1 MRRTQG
7 GCSRLRIIRPRSA
20 GSTFAFAG
28 LAREASQMPDRD
40 FLEQEND
47 VSMPPHPGRTVI
59 VAVVTA
65 AIFSVACEKPPAPP
79 PPPTEVYVADV
90 IQKDVPAYLEVVG
103 QTYGFQDV
111 DIRARVE
118 GFLESMNFREGSF
131 VRQGAL
137 LYEIDR
143 KPLEAALA
151 QAKADQANA
160 QARFE
165 KSRNDVARYTP
176 LVAKQAVSQQELDNA
191 RASLNA
197 TQAEVEAGKA
207 AVEKAT
213 LDLSYTRVSTP
224 ISGLVGTTR
233 VKPGNLVGRGES
245 TLLTTISQIDP
256 ILFKVGVSEAE
267 YLRFVKRAAALG
279 SGGSRPGDA
288 PRAEGIELL
297 LADGTR
303 YSQTGRLTTVD
314 RAVDPTTG
322 TLGLE
327 ITFPNPDQLLRPG
340 QYGRV
345 RLLLETRQGAL
356 LVQQRAVQELQN
368 LYSVAIVDGSGKVAF
383 RNVKVGPKVDSLWI
397 IEEGVKPGEKVVVE
411 GLQRIQDGMTVV
423 AKPAPAP
430 AAPGVESAAK
440 PAGEAK

>member
-1 MRRTQG
+1 MSMAT
-7 GCSRLRIIRPRSA
+7 A
-20 GSTFAFAG
+20 
-28 LAREASQMPDRD
+28 LARTAIGA
-40 FLEQEND
+40 
-47 VSMPPHPGRTVI
+47 VSL
-59 VAVVTA
+59 A
-65 AIFSVACEKPPAPP
+65 AAFGVACEKPAPP
-79 PPPTEVYVADV
+79 APPPTEVYVAEV
-90 IQKDVPAYLEVVG
+90 IQKDVPSYLEVVG

-118 GFLESMNFREGSF
+118 GFLETMNFREGSF

-143 KPLEAALA
+143 KPLEAAVA

-165 KSRNDVARYTP
+165 KARNDVNRYTP

-191 RASLNA
+191 RASVNA
-197 TQAEVEAGKA
+197 TQAEVEAAKA

-213 LDLSYTRVSTP
+213 LDLGYTRVTSP
-224 ISGLVGTTR
+224 INGLAGTTN

-267 YLRFVKRAAALG
+267 YLRYAKRAATTTG
-279 SGGSRPGDA
+279 EA
-288 PRAEGIELL
+288 PRGEDIQLV
-297 LADGTR
+297 LADGAV
-303 YSQTGRLTTVD
+303 YPQTGRVTTVD
-314 RAVDPTTG
+314 RAVDSTTG
-322 TLGLE
+322 TLRLE
-327 ITFPNPDQLLRPG
+327 LTFPNPKQLLRPG
-340 QYGRV
+340 QFGRV
-345 RLLLETRQGAL
+345 RLLLENKQGAL

-368 LYSVAIVDGSGKVAF
+368 LYSVALVDSSGKVSF
-383 RNVKVGPKVDSLWI
+383 RNVKVGPKVDSLWV

-411 GLQRIQDGMTVV
+411 GLQRIQEGMTVV